1 MGEVYSKMKA
11 VKGTVATYVPV
22 VKQVT
27 YQQIVLP
34 SSIPV
39 IRSDIDTKHL
49 TYHEKKKLF
58 DTMQNE
64 DGAGV

>member
-1 MGEVYSKMKA
+1 MGEVYHL
-11 VKGTVATYVPV
+11 KGTVATYVPV

-39 IRSDIDTKHL
+39 IRSDILAGTICTILEVIEKL
-49 TYHEKKKLF
+49 TPCKIR
-58 DTMQNE
+58 TG
-64 DGAGV
+64 GAGV